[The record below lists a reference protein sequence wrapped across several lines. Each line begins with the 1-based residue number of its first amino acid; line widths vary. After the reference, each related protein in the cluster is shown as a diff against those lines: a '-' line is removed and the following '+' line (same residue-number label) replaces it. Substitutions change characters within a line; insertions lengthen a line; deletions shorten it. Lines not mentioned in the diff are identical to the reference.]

1 VGAPQ
6 AQKDGGGDGSKCAH
20 TRAMIIYIRL
30 HNSGGRTLLKY
41 YSLSASCLL
50 TNPRMGTPPSS
61 PFSTLRGY
69 MLFIFLFLL
78 LLLLLLGKNISFFF
92 RFPPFRLIYNYENAC
107 WASRERYFFLF
118 FHSLKDGF

>member
-1 VGAPQ
+1 MGAPQ

-69 MLFIFLFLL
+69 MLFILFYYYYYYYFCWEKIYL
-78 LLLLLLGKNISFFF
+78 FFF
-92 RFPPFRLIYNYENAC
+92 DSLPFN
-107 WASRERYFFLF
+107 
-118 FHSLKDGF
+118 